1 MKGKKG
7 EVERDGEREIESEGG
22 RERKKEGGREGLK
35 ERSKG
40 ILTSCYFPK
49 YKVELW

>member
-40 ILTSCYFPK
+40 ILIFCYFFK